1 MLDEAYHFA
10 VKCTQ
15 EFADAREEDKSLL
28 REISSRRAAKGLQD
42 PGDSGMLE
50 QGPQSIISSRL
61 RPSLAVQSP
70 SPSPR
75 RDLEP
80 VNLAF
85 NTP

>member
-1 MLDEAYHFA
+1 MLDEAYEFA
-10 VKCTQ
+10 VRCTQ

-42 PGDSGMLE
+42 PGDSGME
-50 QGPQSIISSRL
+50 QGPQSIISSRI